1 MTLNHVV
8 WTTWAWRTEWSHVS
22 KVCWVRRKKGAN
34 KCWSWVELRVEWTKW
49 RNIWAARFEQCGVF
63 SASLP
68 LLVLYCV
75 MKDYSA
81 LWGVGLLMFLIFLS
95 FSLCPP
101 LIIIFIFLYVSL
113 CSPGSP
119 EFFFT
124 LARLSKCW
132 ACKDMLPC
140 PLYFHFSEMP
150 YRFPLRWTCAIFG
163 HTHILA
169 LPCENFWQLLWL

>member
-22 KVCWVRRKKGAN
+22 KVCWVRRKEGAN

-49 RNIWAARFEQCGVF
+49 RNIWAAQFEQCGVF

-101 LIIIFIFLYVSL
+101 SLLFLYFYMSHCVAQALLNSFSPWLGCPNAGLAKTCYHARYIFILAKCLIASL
-113 CSPGSP
+113 
-119 EFFFT
+119 
-124 LARLSKCW
+124 
-132 ACKDMLPC
+132 
-140 PLYFHFSEMP
+140 
-150 YRFPLRWTCAIFG
+150 
-163 HTHILA
+163 
-169 LPCENFWQLLWL
+169 